1 MAEPNYVRLAAAC
14 HCGEPVKL
22 WTGRGRKPK
31 YCGDHNGAP
40 PKIEQQQKECPAC
53 RGFFTPNAKGGQ
65 EHKYCSRLCAVRL
78 RRGNEPRQLW
88 PLKCAACE
96 AGFESLS
103 EKAMY
108 CSNRCKHAAWVQAN
122 PNRVSLLRQRER
134 RREPVLCA
142 YFTGYC
148 ACGKALGSRR
158 RMERCSACTRAQ
170 ALAAG
175 RLAALA
181 WSEAKHKAAGLV
193 VRCVGCCRDFCPL
206 YGTKVRSTCPCCEPG
221 VRRERSRAA
230 KDKRDKRIKSAERET
245 VVARKVFDRDGW
257 MCRLC
262 GIATPKELRGTY
274 ENNAPEMDHVVPV
287 ARGGAHTY
295 ANTQCLCRS
304 CNGWKSARTM
314 EEALAALAA

>member
-40 PKIEQQQKECPAC
+40 PRIEQQQKECPAC

-78 RRGNEPRQLW
+78 RRGNKPKQLW
-88 PLKCAACE
+88 PLTCSICE
-96 AGFESLS
+96 AGFESLF
-103 EKAMY
+103 EGAMY
-108 CSNRCKHAAWVQAN
+108 CSGRCKTVGWKRAN
-122 PNRVSLLRQRER
+122 PDRARELRNREKPR
-134 RREPVLCA
+134 LCA

-148 ACGKALGSRR
+148 GDCGCALGGRKAVRR
-158 RMERCSACTRAQ
+158 CAPCTRQAGLRVRLEACLAMNIAQ
-170 ALAAG
+170 
-175 RLAALA
+175 
-181 WSEAKHKAAGLV
+181 HKARGKV
-193 VRCVGCCRDFCPL
+193 IRCDGCERDYCPL
-206 YGTKVRSTCPCCEPG
+206 YGVKLAASCPACEADL
-221 VRRERSRAA
+221 RRDRKRAA
-230 KDKRDKRIKSAERET
+230 RDRRDSRIKSAERET

-262 GIATPKELRGTY
+262 GVATPKELRGTY
-274 ENNAPEMDHVVPV
+274 EHNAPEMDHVVPV

-314 EEALAALAA
+314 EEALEALAA